1 MTVIDDQDDQ
11 EGARTRPTRRL
22 LGRKNDLIIY
32 CAASSAVL
40 LFVAYLIFID
50 TDKPVV
56 IIEGSSMVPNINSGD
71 IVLLH
76 RQDFSE
82 LKLGDMIAFNK
93 KRLDDESETTNPV
106 VVHRIVEKRITAVGQ
121 VSLVTR
127 GDFNLENDDE
137 MVSKSNYEGKVYVV
151 IPKAGFV
158 AKGLQNPAIFAAL
171 LAVIV
176 ATFLIALKKR
186 AS

>member
-11 EGARTRPTRRL
+11 ERARNRPSRRL
-22 LGRKNDLIIY
+22 LGRKNDLVIY

-82 LKLGDMIAFNK
+82 LKLGDIIAFNK
-93 KRLDDESETTNPV
+93 KRLDESETTNPV
-106 VVHRIVEKRITAVGQ
+106 VVHRIVEKRITAAGH

-127 GDFNLENDDE
+127 GDFNLDNDDE
-137 MVSKSNYEGKVYVV
+137 MVSESNYEGKVYAV

-171 LAVIV
+171 LSVIV